1 MRPGNAWWAMR
12 TATATTVFFA
22 LAIHPILA
30 QSAQPVEVWRRSV
43 PNHAGVMMDLDP
55 ADNVFAVGDGINN
68 VVTQKYSPDGTLQ
81 WEQSLADR
89 TRASWVSADPD
100 GNAVV
105 TATRIS
111 GVNSPSGWRVV
122 KYGPA
127 GNVVWEDTILVASG
141 RTVRVETDDAG
152 NAYVVGE
159 MALVNE
165 FGNYTLDTVTIKYA
179 PNGTKLWTRVF
190 NGGEYTTDRAASLAI
205 SDDGSRVAVVGGSSG
220 WVFTAVYD
228 AQGNQVGQLLRE
240 DLIFARDAAFGP
252 QNELYVGTTS
262 WTPETGDRMTIVK
275 LAANGALLFIRSYT
289 DGEFVY
295 RMAVDS
301 QGNVVAAG
309 VKDVYFNWVTLKVEA
324 DGDRLWSQVYDG
336 FGANDE
342 RPFFLTIDRFDDI
355 YVTGDGGPAPP
366 GSTISNTQAVTV
378 KYSSS
383 GNQEWVILDAP
394 GARGVAV
401 RIGTDLAVYVQEL
414 GEMLTVRYD
423 QVGTPSESPPPAP
436 SGLRAASRTAT
447 QIGLRWVNNS
457 TDQDG
462 VRIQRCKGVGCTNFG
477 LIGQV
482 GGTATTYADK
492 GLTPNTTY
500 RYRVRSYNDAG
511 NSPWSNVVAAKTRL

>member
-1 MRPGNAWWAMR
+1 MRPGRARLAAMA
-12 TATATTVFFA
+12 ATAATAFIA
-22 LAIHPILA
+22 LVTSPALS
-30 QSAQPVEVWRRSV
+30 QSAQPVEAWRQSIA
-43 PNHAGVMMDLDP
+43 NHGGVMMDLD
-55 ADNVFAVGDGINN
+55 ANDNVFALGYDVNH
-68 VVTQKYSPDGTLQ
+68 VVTRKYSPDGTLQ
-81 WEQSLADR
+81 WERSLADL
-89 TRASWVSADPD
+89 TRASWVSADPT

-105 TATRIS
+105 AATRIT
-111 GVNSPSGWRVV
+111 GVNDPSGWRVV

-141 RTVRVETDDAG
+141 KTVRVETDSAG

-165 FGNYTLDTVTIKYA
+165 FGTFTLDTVTIKYA

-220 WVFTAVYD
+220 WAFAVVYD
-228 AQGNQVGQLLRE
+228 AQGNQVGQLLRD

-252 QNELYVGTTS
+252 QNQLYVGTTGG
-262 WTPETGDRMTIVK
+262 TPQTGDRMTIVK
-275 LAANGALLFIRSYT
+275 LDANGNLLFIRSYT
-289 DGEFVY
+289 DGDSVY

-309 VKDVYFNWVTLKVEA
+309 VKDTWFNWVTLKVEP

-366 GSTISNTQAVTV
+366 GSIVSNTQAITV
-378 KYSSS
+378 KYSST
-383 GNQEWVILDAP
+383 GTQEWVVMDAAS
-394 GARGVAV
+394 ARGVAV
-401 RIGTDLAVYVQEL
+401 RIGTDLAVYVQ
-414 GEMLTVRYD
+414 GGGQMTTVRYD
-423 QVGTPSESPPPAP
+423 QVGTSSQSPPAAP
-436 SGLRAASRTAT
+436 SGLTVTGRTRT
-447 QIGLRWVNNS
+447 QISLGWVNNS

-462 VRIQRCKGVGCTNFG
+462 VKIQRCKGTGCTNFALVGRVNGTSTSYVDGG
-477 LIGQV
+477 LV
-482 GGTATTYADK
+482 R
-492 GLTPNTTY
+492 NTTY
-500 RYRVRSYNDAG
+500 RYRVRAYNESG
-511 NSPWSNVVAAKTRL
+511 NSPWSNIVAAKTRQ